1 MTARRSAASVIVW
14 VGLAVALV
22 SNGSPA
28 AAQGDIIGQE
38 EFRRQ
43 CAVCHGMDAKGEGPL
58 GALLNVDPGD
68 LTRLAIENG
77 GQFPV
82 ERVYRTIDGRYE
94 VQAHGTRV
102 MPVWGDRYRK
112 EAEDIEGLENLSKV
126 RERIVAGRILEL
138 VFYLQSVQVQD

>member
-1 MTARRSAASVIVW
+1 MTVCQSAATAVASA
-14 VGLAVALV
+14 GLALALIAA
-22 SNGSPA
+22 SSPA
-28 AAQGDIIGQE
+28 AAQGDIIGQA

-43 CAVCHGMDAKGEGPL
+43 CAVCHGMDGVGQGPL
-58 GALLNVDPGD
+58 AGLLSVDTGD
-68 LTRLAIENG
+68 LTRLAVENKG
-77 GQFPV
+77 RFPT

-112 EAEDIEGLENLSKV
+112 EAEDIEGLEAAPKV

-138 VFYLQSVQVQD
+138 VFYLQSIQVEE